1 MSTTSPEETVKRV
14 RTAGLVLP
22 RAPYPGQRWTPRTE
36 AEAHLMREAMR
47 LDQIRRLLLDEIGRL
62 RQEQPTRPRAQ
73 VLADTAR
80 EAERLKECPLSPTLL
95 NIVTAAAASESARAT
110 ARRLHLSYETV
121 KSHRHR
127 AMSRLGVHSMED
139 AVALCTAAGWV
150 TPRETTGGGAS

>member
-1 MSTTSPEETVKRV
+1 MSTTSPEEVVKRV

-36 AEAHLMREAMR
+36 AEGHLLREALR

-62 RQEQPTRPRAQ
+62 RPDQPTRTRAQ
-73 VLADTAR
+73 ILADTAR

-95 NIVTAAAASESARAT
+95 NIVAAAAANESPRDT

-127 AMSRLGVHSMED
+127 AMSRLEVHSMDD
-139 AVALCTAAGWV
+139 AVALCAAAGWV
-150 TPRETTGGGAS
+150 TPGHITRGGTS